1 MPWNMP
7 DDIGENDS
15 RLCLIEGCEGKGPC
29 PRCGEVNYRL
39 MGYYG
44 AVARWAKEWG
54 VSQEE
59 AERRISRH
67 ETARLVKAGEICG
80 TCGFP
85 PDDVCCQSGA
95 AHDEMARVI

>member
-7 DDIGENDS
+7 DDISNNDS
-15 RLCLIEGCEGKGPC
+15 RLCQVEGCMGKGPC

-54 VSQEE
+54 VSGDE
-59 AERRISRH
+59 AERRIENH
-67 ETARLVKAGEICG
+67 ERDRAGMPSVEEEL
-80 TCGFP
+80 
-85 PDDVCCQSGA
+85 A
-95 AHDEMARVI
+95 EMDKVIHAGS